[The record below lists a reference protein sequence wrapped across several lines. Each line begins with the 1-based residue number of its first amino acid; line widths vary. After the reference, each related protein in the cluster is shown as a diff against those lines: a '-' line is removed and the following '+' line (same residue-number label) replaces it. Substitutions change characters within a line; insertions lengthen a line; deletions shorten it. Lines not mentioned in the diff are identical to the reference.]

1 MSPGGE
7 VVHVVCTAAFAGVE
21 RYVATLAR
29 VQDAQ
34 GARVRVLGGEGPRMR
49 AELAGSGVRWSPAST
64 PWQAARTLTA
74 LRDVRLVH
82 AHMTAA
88 ETAAVLAARAPV
100 VATRHFA
107 STRGSST
114 PARAVGRLV
123 SGRIAG
129 QVAIS
134 AYVAARV
141 EGPSTVIHPGVP
153 NQGVAASG
161 RRPVVL
167 VAQRLE
173 TEKRT
178 DLALRIWAAS
188 GLAGRGWRLQ
198 VAGSGA
204 RLADLRDLAEALDVA
219 GSCDFLGARAD
230 VGQLMARAAIFLAPR
245 PDEPYGLA
253 VVEAMAHATPV
264 VATDGGGH
272 VETVGLCP
280 DAVLVAAD
288 AVPDA
293 GAELAALAADAT
305 RRAGYGA
312 ALRALQRR
320 RFTVEAH
327 ASRLEDVYRGVVAQG
342 RGDAPDLD
350 GTR

>member
-1 MSPGGE
+1 MSPGTE
-7 VVHVVCTAAFAGVE
+7 VVHVVCTEAFAGVE

-34 GARVRVLGGEGPRMR
+34 GSRVRVLGGDGPRMR
-49 AELAGSGVRWSPAST
+49 AELAGSGVHWSPAGT
-64 PWQAARTLTA
+64 PWQAAHALTR
-74 LRDVRLVH
+74 LRDVRVVH

-123 SGRIAG
+123 SARIAG

-141 EGPSTVIHPGVP
+141 EGASTVIHPGVP
-153 NQGVAASG
+153 DQAVTSSG

-173 TEKRT
+173 AEKRT

-204 RLADLRDLAEALDVA
+204 RLAELRDLAEALDVSA
-219 GSCDFLGARAD
+219 SCDFLGARTD
-230 VGQLMARAAIFLAPR
+230 VGRLMAHAAIFLAPR
-245 PDEPYGLA
+245 PDEPYGLS

-264 VATDGGGH
+264 VASDGGGH

-280 DAVLVAAD
+280 DAVLVRAE
-288 AVPDA
+288 AVAEA
-293 GAELAALAADAT
+293 GGQLAALAADAT

-312 ALRALQRR
+312 ALRELQRR
-320 RFTVEAH
+320 LFTVEAH
-327 ASRLEDVYRGVVAQG
+327 ASRLEEVYRGVVARG
-342 RGDAPDLD
+342 RGAAPVPD
-350 GTR
+350 GAR